1 MFTTASLM
9 LVGLLFYINALVVL
23 KIVIGI
29 AVLAVFLYW
38 KVLPYRKQL
47 YPRWAKVMD
56 SLEKGVGPVVHSLD
70 QLPNIKLGDKLYV
83 DAKYLVVCAILLLLL
98 IIL

>member
-1 MFTTASLM
+1 MFATASLM

-23 KIVIGI
+23 KTVIGI

-47 YPRWAKVMD
+47 YPRWEKVMD

-70 QLPNIKLGDKLYV
+70 RLPNIKLGDKLYV
-83 DAKYLVVCAILLLLL
+83 DAKYLVVCCILLLVLILL
-98 IIL
+98 